1 MAHPRRGKWSSLR
14 LRVSQHFVESNLH
27 SRIYLTLVFVGR
39 LRDARNMARDVHDII
54 IEICS
59 KYGQMSA
66 SEAQAFVKKLET
78 QRRYSAD
85 VWS

>member
-1 MAHPRRGKWSSLR
+1 ML
-14 LRVSQHFVESNLH
+14 LF
-27 SRIYLTLVFVGR
+27 

-59 KYGQMSA
+59 NYGQMSA

>member
-1 MAHPRRGKWSSLR
+1 MFLFS
-14 LRVSQHFVESNLH
+14 
-27 SRIYLTLVFVGR
+27 
-39 LRDARNMARDVHDII
+39 DARNMARDVHDII

-59 KYGQMSA
+59 NYGKMSA

>member
-1 MAHPRRGKWSSLR
+1 MVTSTSAGKRERERGVFTFPLSTT
-14 LRVSQHFVESNLH
+14 
-27 SRIYLTLVFVGR
+27 YLVFYS
-39 LRDARNMARDVHDII
+39 DARNMARDVHDII
-54 IEICS
+54 IDLCG

-66 SEAQAFVKKLET
+66 SDAQAFVKKLET